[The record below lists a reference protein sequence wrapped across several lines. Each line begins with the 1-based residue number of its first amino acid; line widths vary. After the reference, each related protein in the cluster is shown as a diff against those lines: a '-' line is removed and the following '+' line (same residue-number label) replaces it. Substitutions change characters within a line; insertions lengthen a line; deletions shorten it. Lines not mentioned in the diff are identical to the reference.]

1 MKKMMFSFIVLMLL
15 FTGCGN
21 KDFREEYPETLPDTT
36 VWTEYPA
43 GNILGLCGIGTF
55 SDQGTTTTIVAI
67 DGSKCEFNKRI
78 MLKPEYLQGA
88 CPYGYFQFDESKVYD
103 KQNYDYVKLNYDSR
117 ITLTDIIF
125 DRGDERCVIRFDDET
140 TLFYCNFKNPDKSQ
154 KTYQTYDTAKMSWGN
169 RISEEKDAPPKESTG
184 HSEYTI
190 LDIDHSE
197 YEPSHSSE
205 GVTFSVG
212 RYSRSWDKYNIYG
225 EIEEAGVTTLQFG
238 LECDMHRLAEQ
249 DSFRLYRKENG
260 EFVDITPFDV
270 SLKADIDQY
279 GHYITLYMQSTDLG
293 ELSEGDYRAEY
304 GPYTV
309 DFKMSNQLYVVD

>member
-1 MKKMMFSFIVLMLL
+1 
-15 FTGCGN
+15 
-21 KDFREEYPETLPDTT
+21 
-36 VWTEYPA
+36 
-43 GNILGLCGIGTF
+43 
-55 SDQGTTTTIVAI
+55 
-67 DGSKCEFNKRI
+67 
-78 MLKPEYLQGA
+78 MLKYEYLQGA
-88 CPYGYFQFDESKVYD
+88 CPYGYFQFDDSKVYD
-103 KQNYDYVKLNYDSR
+103 KQDFDYVKLNYDSR

-154 KTYQTYDTAKMSWGN
+154 KTYQSYDTAKMAWGN

-184 HSEYTI
+184 HSEYMV

-225 EIEEAGVTTLQFG
+225 EIEEAGVTVLQFG
-238 LECDMHRLAEQ
+238 LECDLHRLAEQ

-260 EFVDITPFDV
+260 EFVDITPFDI
-270 SLKADIDQY
+270 SLKADIGDY
-279 GHYITLYMQSTDLG
+279 GHYMTLYMQSSDLG
-293 ELSEGDYRAEY
+293 ELYEGDYRAEY
-304 GPYTV
+304 GPYSV